1 MNAVVAALTIV
12 ALAGPPAATAPAP
25 APAPA
30 ATAPA
35 PAATAPAPAPSSTP
49 PATAAPPPA
58 SAPASSGWDDETP
71 TPAPAPVVV
80 VTPAAPP
87 ADQPPPPP
95 QKRPKDRAGSA
106 VLGTGIAL
114 LSIGG
119 ASWFFVAM
127 PSAIAKRVALDQAHN
142 QWPTD
147 IESRRTYYERAR
159 RADDAMEAGFWM
171 GVVGITTGIAL
182 TVTGAVMKSRF
193 KRRMAEGRVAA
204 SPGGLEIRF

>member
-1 MNAVVAALTIV
+1 MNAIVAAFTIV
-12 ALAGPPAATAPAP
+12 ALVGPPTAEAP

-30 ATAPA
+30 AAAPTPA
-35 PAATAPAPAPSSTP
+35 PTAAP
-49 PATAAPPPA
+49 PATAAP
-58 SAPASSGWDDETP
+58 APAPATAAPTARPGWEDEPTP

-80 VTPAAPP
+80 VTPASPP
-87 ADQPPPPP
+87 ADQAPPPP

-127 PSAIAKRVALDQAHN
+127 PAAIAKRVAIDQAED

-147 IESRRTYYERAR
+147 VESRRTYYERAR
-159 RADDAMEAGFWM
+159 RADDAMEAGFWI

-193 KRRMAEGRVAA
+193 KRRMAESRVAA